1 MKRIIRYDKPCNKYQ
16 IQAKF
21 LFFQGIQ
28 IVIVI
33 YDVNSPESTND
44 VIDVFIVDITSSPG
58 VQLPLRQYH
67 GIYRIVQASFSFK
80 VTCASGFYGPGCS
93 TNCTGPVR
101 TDCLECKTGY
111 YGQFCSIRQD
121 SCELNSCYNNGN
133 CLQNGSCV
141 CNQDYSG
148 QFCQQKID
156 DCQNVDCR
164 NGTCI
169 DGINSYN
176 CSCHIDYISPHC
188 DQVKGT
194 GHRVLQTASVLT
206 KWVVSSVYA
215 NQIIPADCAILALI
229 TVWVWSALVPRP
241 CVWMRSIHS
250 DVTAKKDSLERT
262 VTFPQSLLRETVIL
276 VFHKVSQSEKTTT
289 TT

>member
-1 MKRIIRYDKPCNKYQ
+1 M
-16 IQAKF
+16 
-21 LFFQGIQ
+21 
-28 IVIVI
+28 IVI

-141 CNQDYSG
+141 CNKDYSG

-176 CSCHIDYISPHC
+176 CSYHIDYTGPHC
-188 DQVKGT
+188 DQAV
-194 GHRVLQTASVLT
+194 
-206 KWVVSSVYA
+206 
-215 NQIIPADCAILALI
+215 NDC
-229 TVWVWSALVPRP
+229 
-241 CVWMRSIHS
+241 H
-250 DVTAKKDSLERT
+250 LERGAS
-262 VTFPQSLLRETVIL
+262 PCAAN
-276 VFHKVSQSEKTTT
+276 SQCVDQVGGFQCICQPDYTGRLCDTRVDHCVGVVCTGAKTLCVDEVNSFRCDCKEGFTGENCDLPSKSAQRNSNSGFSQGKSIRKNNNNHLINSHRICN
-289 TT
+289 